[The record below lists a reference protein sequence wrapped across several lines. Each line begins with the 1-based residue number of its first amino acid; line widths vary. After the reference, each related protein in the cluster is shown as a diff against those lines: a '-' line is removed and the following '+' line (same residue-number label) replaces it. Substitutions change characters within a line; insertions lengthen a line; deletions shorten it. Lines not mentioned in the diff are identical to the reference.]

1 MYSSISI
8 TVVIPAYNV
17 EKYICRSINSVL
29 SQNYK
34 PIEIIVVDDGST
46 DETEKV
52 VNIYGKDVCY
62 LHQTN
67 SGCSVAR
74 NTGVQSAR
82 GDWIAFLDA
91 DDEWLPNHLE
101 NAAKILNA
109 YPNLRWYGAA
119 ANQYIHETGELIA
132 KYKEKKPGILV
143 EGAYFEDYMMA
154 FPPYAHFSSPTMVVH
169 RSVFKKVGMFDPAK
183 RVGQDLDMWFRIALH
198 FPQVGY
204 SHTVGANVYKR
215 STSTSYTKKVNFE
228 RDIGLLKE
236 KEHLARQWGG
246 KVVRRVEPRIMFW
259 CIRLLK
265 ASISRADTAAV
276 IEILTSYQDRLP
288 MLWRWLSLTF
298 ITIPGSFRLAF
309 FLRNLFNG
317 RQRAFVKAKLR

>member
-17 EKYICRSINSVL
+17 EKYICRSIDSAL
-29 SQNYK
+29 KQNFK
-34 PIEIIVVDDGST
+34 PLEIVVVNDGST
-46 DETEKV
+46 DETEKF
-52 VNIYGKDVCY
+52 VNIYGNDVRY
-62 LHQTN
+62 LHQKN

-74 NTGVQSAR
+74 NTGIQFAR

-119 ANQYIHETGELIA
+119 ANQYIHETGKLIS

-154 FPPYAHFSSPTMVVH
+154 FPPYAHFSSPTMVIH

-204 SHTVGANVYKR
+204 SHAVGANVYKR
-215 STSTSYTKKVNFE
+215 STSTSYTKKINFN
-228 RDIGLLKE
+228 RDISLLKE
-236 KEHLARQWGG
+236 KENFAHQLGNGMVHRI
-246 KVVRRVEPRIMFW
+246 EPRIMFW

-265 ASISRADTAAV
+265 SAISRADTAAV
-276 IEILTSYQDRLP
+276 RQILASYQDRLP
-288 MLWRWLSLTF
+288 LIWRWLSLTF
-298 ITIPGSFRLAF
+298 LTMPRSFRLFF
-309 FLRNLFNG
+309 FLRNLLSG
-317 RQRAFVKAKLR
+317 KQRAFAKAKLR